1 MCGNKT
7 YTTNISKSALNT
19 LKGTTSLCRDVL
31 NAYLNL
37 VKQQRI
43 LKVFTA
49 DTYVF
54 TAFSNDKK
62 KTFLQEIKLTFLI
75 LILYL
80 FLYI

>member
-7 YTTNISKSALNT
+7 YTTNISKSALTT
-19 LKGTTSLCRDVL
+19 LKGTTWLCGDVL

-37 VKQQRI
+37 VKQQSI

-54 TAFSNDKK
+54 TAFSNDKDK
-62 KTFLQEIKLTFLI
+62 KKLPEIKLIFLI
-75 LILYL
+75 VYL
-80 FLYI
+80 FLYK